1 MSNEHQERLKSAVAA
16 IQSLRSQLEA
26 AETGGRDPIAVI
38 GIGCRFPGSAN
49 DPRSY
54 WQMLRDGVDA
64 ITEVPGDRWDVE
76 AHYDPDPDA
85 RGKTYTRWG
94 GFVDSIDRFDAHF
107 FSISPR
113 EAAAMDP
120 QQRMLLE
127 VVWEALEHAGVA
139 SPSLAGSDSGVFVGI
154 NNNEYYQMSVAESDA
169 AAIDTYSISGGVH
182 SVAAGRLAY
191 ILGLHGPAMAVD
203 TACSSS
209 LVAVA
214 LACQSLRS
222 GDCRMAIA
230 AGANAMLSPQL
241 TIGLSRLRM
250 MSADGRCKTFDASA
264 DGFVQGEGCGAIV
277 LKKLSDAVADGDRV
291 LALLRGWAVNQD
303 GRSAGLTAPNG
314 PAQEAVIRSALQR
327 AGVAAAE
334 IDYVEAHGTGT
345 ALGDP
350 IEVRALARTLVDGR
364 TADHPLRLGSVKT
377 NIGHLGAAA
386 GIAGVIKTIL
396 ALEAEE
402 LPPLLHLKRV
412 NPHIEIDGLPIE
424 LVRATTAWRRGDRPR
439 LAGVSSF
446 GFSGTNAHVVVGEA
460 PAIERPAHE
469 AGRPELV
476 TLSAKS
482 EAALSE
488 LRRTYATALRNGSF
502 TLRDFAHTAN
512 SGRMQFPY
520 RIAVIGETCAEV
532 ADGIEAAAVTIA
544 PAAPAHVTSPLPQDA
559 GDDRRAF
566 LEAVAEQY
574 RSGVVVDFAGLDRQ
588 RLARKVTIPT
598 YPFQRQRY
606 WLDRTRNA
614 SAVATR
620 VETALGDVIYE
631 SRLRAGSPSWLDD
644 HRVFGQTVVAGS
656 YYLAHLAEIAA
667 GRTVTDI
674 VFAEPL
680 IAGVEETTLQTV
692 AARDGSARIF
702 SRRGGGE
709 WTLHCSARFT
719 EPGVASTV
727 DLASIRARCTEERTG
742 SWWYDE
748 IESSGIETGPSFRG
762 IETLHL
768 NDREALARIVTPAVI
783 ERDVAVMH
791 PALLDACLQTF
802 GPTIHERGSG
812 DTYLPIGIDSMT
824 LHGRT
829 GPTFWCH
836 AIRREDGYG
845 DLTVIDDS
853 GELLA
858 TISGFHIKRVRQ
870 GSRLRARKDVY
881 RLVWQPKSIA
891 SRRAVETRVH
901 AAGEGDALTESLKLL
916 HVVQDMIAA
925 EEKLR
930 LVVAID
936 DERPEHSALRGFVSA
951 INAEYPQ
958 WRTSCVSAACLAD
971 ELTAADDEVQVSYHD
986 GARHVLR
993 LVPAEPTSSNDDTV
1007 KDGSVAIRG
1016 NATYLVTGGTRGAG
1030 LAAAEW
1036 LARNGARRLVLMAR
1050 TKPRGDAAG
1059 TIETLVAGDVEVII
1073 HYGDVSLEAD
1083 VRAALA
1089 VCGEGLRGVIHSA
1102 GVLDDGVLAHQSA
1115 EKFGHVFAAKVN
1127 GTAHLDRLTR
1137 SLDLDFF
1144 VLFSSLASFIGAAG
1158 QANYAAANA
1167 FMDAVAQQ
1175 RRREGL
1181 PATSINWGP
1190 WSEVGMAADGGEII
1204 ARRLSTLGIGSI
1216 NPRNACE
1223 LLSALLASGTT
1234 QAAVLPSFDVARFA
1248 AHVRAGGSARLL
1260 DLLHSPAPPR
1270 SEHETDLRFHG
1281 VSGEQ
1286 RDVAT
1291 RAFVRRSLAEIAGMR
1306 NGDAVRDDDALAD
1319 FGFDSLMAL
1328 ELKNRV
1334 ELEVGVLL
1342 PVSRFLA
1349 ARSARDVAACIVEK
1363 LASDEVG
1370 REVLTL

>member
-1 MSNEHQERLKSAVAA
+1 MSGEHQERLKNAVAA

-26 AETGGRDPIAVI
+26 AEAGGRDPIAVI
-38 GIGCRFPGSAN
+38 GIGCRFPGGAN

-64 ITEVPGDRWDVE
+64 ITEVPAERWDVE

-94 GFVDSIDRFDAHF
+94 GFVENIDRFDAHF

-154 NNNEYYQMSVAESDA
+154 NNNEYYQMSVAENDA

-191 ILGLHGPAMAVD
+191 ILGLHGPAMAID

-214 LACQSLRS
+214 LACQSLRA

-314 PAQEAVIRSALQR
+314 PAQEAVIRRALQR
-327 AGVAAAE
+327 AGVAAAA

-350 IEVRALARTLVDGR
+350 IEVRALTRTLVEDR
-364 TADHPLRLGSVKT
+364 SADHPLRLGSVKT

-386 GIAGVIKTIL
+386 GIAGIIKTIL

-402 LPPLLHLKRV
+402 LPPLLHLRQV

-424 LVRATTAWRRGDRPR
+424 LVRTSTAWRRSDRPR

-446 GFSGTNAHVVVGEA
+446 GFSGTNAHVIVEEA
-460 PAIERPAHE
+460 SAIEQPSSE
-469 AGRPELV
+469 TGRLELV

-482 EAALSE
+482 DAALGE
-488 LRRTYATALRNGSF
+488 LRHAYAAALRSGSF

-520 RIAVIGETCAEV
+520 RVAVIGETCDEV
-532 ADGIEAAAVTIA
+532 ADSIEAAEVTIA
-544 PAAPAHVTSPLPQDA
+544 PAAPAHVTSPLPRN
-559 GDDRRAF
+559 GDRRAF
-566 LEAVAEQY
+566 LESVAEQY
-574 RSGVVVDFAGLDRQ
+574 RSGLVVDFAGLDPQ
-588 RLARKVTIPT
+588 RIARKVTIPT

-606 WLDRTRNA
+606 WLERTRKE
-614 SAVATR
+614 STKATR
-620 VETALGDVIYE
+620 IETALGDVLYE
-631 SRLRAGSPSWLDD
+631 SRLRTGSPPWLDD

-656 YYLAHLAEIAA
+656 FYLAHLAEIAA
-667 GRTVTDI
+667 GRSVTDI
-674 VFAEPL
+674 EFSEPL
-680 IAGVEETTLQTV
+680 IAGVEETIVQTV
-692 AARDGSARIF
+692 AARDGSAKIF
-702 SRRGGGE
+702 SRRGDGE

-719 EPGVASTV
+719 EPSVAESV
-727 DLASIRARCTEERTG
+727 DLAGIRARCIEERPG

-748 IESSGIETGPSFRG
+748 IESSGIEAGPSFRG
-762 IETLHL
+762 IQTLFL
-768 NDREALARIVTPAVI
+768 NDSEALARIVTPSVI
-783 ERDVAVMH
+783 DGDVAAIH

-802 GPTIHERGSG
+802 GPTFHERGSG

-824 LHGRT
+824 FRGRT
-829 GPTFWCH
+829 GPAFWCH
-836 AIRREDGYG
+836 AVRRDDGHG
-845 DLTVIDDS
+845 DLTVFDDR
-853 GELLA
+853 GALVA
-858 TISGFHIKRVRQ
+858 TISGFRIKRVRQ
-870 GSRLRARKDVY
+870 GSRLRSRKDLY
-881 RLVWQPKSIA
+881 RLVWQPKPIA
-891 SRRAVETRVH
+891 SRRSVETRVH
-901 AAGEGDALTESLKLL
+901 VAGEGDALDESLRLL
-916 HVVQDMIAA
+916 HVVQDAIAA
-925 EEKLR
+925 EERPR

-936 DERPEHSALRGFVSA
+936 DERPEHAALRGFVSA
-951 INAEYPQ
+951 IHAEYPQ
-958 WRTSCVSAACLAD
+958 WRTSCVSAAALED
-971 ELTAADDEVQVSYHD
+971 ELTAADDEVQVSYRD

-993 LVPAEPTSSNDDTV
+993 LVHDDVV
-1007 KDGSVAIRG
+1007 KDGSVAIRED
-1016 NATYLVTGGTRGAG
+1016 ATYLVTGGTRGAG

-1050 TKPRGDAAG
+1050 TEPRGDAAR
-1059 TIETLVAGDVEVII
+1059 TIETLVAGGVEIII
-1073 HYGDVSLEAD
+1073 HHGDVSLEAD
-1083 VRAALA
+1083 VRAVLA
-1089 VCGEGLRGVIHSA
+1089 MCGDQLRGVIHSA
-1102 GVLDDGVLAHQSA
+1102 GVIDDGVLARQSE

-1127 GTAHLDRLTR
+1127 GTSHLDRLTR
-1137 SLDLDFF
+1137 DRDLDFF

-1167 FMDAVAQQ
+1167 FMDAIAQQ

-1190 WSEVGMAADGGEII
+1190 WSDVGMAADGGEVI

-1216 NPRNACE
+1216 NPRHACE
-1223 LLSALLASGTT
+1223 LLSALLASDTT
-1234 QAAVLPSFDVARFA
+1234 QAAVLPSFDVAKFA
-1248 AHVRAGGSARLL
+1248 AHDRAGGSARLL
-1260 DLLHSPAPPR
+1260 DQLMGELHSAAIVRPA
-1270 SEHETDLRFHG
+1270 SQTVLRFRG

-1286 RDVAT
+1286 RDAAT
-1291 RAFVRRSLAEIAGMR
+1291 RAFVRRSLSEIADMR
-1306 NGDAVRDDDALAD
+1306 NGDAVHDDDALAD
-1319 FGFDSLMAL
+1319 FGFDSLMAV

-1349 ARSARDVAACIVEK
+1349 ARSARDVAAFIVEK
-1363 LASDEVG
+1363 LACDEIG